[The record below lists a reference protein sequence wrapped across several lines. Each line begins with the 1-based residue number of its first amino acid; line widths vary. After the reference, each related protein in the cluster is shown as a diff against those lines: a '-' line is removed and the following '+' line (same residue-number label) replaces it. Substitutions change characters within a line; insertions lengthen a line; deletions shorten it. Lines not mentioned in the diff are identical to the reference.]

1 MQIERARDKKKLT
14 EKETRELIHA
24 YMNQIDDS
32 SDTPYPL
39 ETTNTLR
46 HTTQTFETALKWKRE
61 SRNNH

>member
-14 EKETRELIHA
+14 EKETRDTCIHEP
-24 YMNQIDDS
+24 S
-32 SDTPYPL
+32 
-39 ETTNTLR
+39 TNTLR